1 MCTCSFYRLFSSVLC
16 HSLLLSGQEFGGRPL
31 SDRPLL
37 LALVI
42 TDGEAEDTEAFAQ
55 LLARE
60 TDGMVWV
67 TLAIIGTGLE
77 YERTLHL
84 YQSIAQRQRNVR
96 VIPFSG
102 ETDPNLI
109 AQACLAALE

>member
-1 MCTCSFYRLFSSVLC
+1 MRA
-16 HSLLLSGQEFGGRPL
+16 QEFGARPL
-31 SDRPLL
+31 QERPLL

-55 LLARE
+55 LLAAE

-67 TLAIIGTGLE
+67 TLAIIGTGDE
-77 YERTLHL
+77 YHRALQL
-84 YQSIAQRQRNVR
+84 YEQIAQRHHNVR
-96 VIPFSG
+96 IIPFSG

-109 AQACLAALE
+109 AQACLAALQ

>member
-1 MCTCSFYRLFSSVLC
+1 MS
-16 HSLLLSGQEFGGRPL
+16 E
-31 SDRPLL
+31 RPLL

-55 LLARE
+55 LLAHE

-67 TLAIIGTGLE
+67 TLAIIGTGDE
-77 YERTLHL
+77 YVRALHL
-84 YQSIAQRQRNVR
+84 YETIAQRHHNVR

>member
-1 MCTCSFYRLFSSVLC
+1 M
-16 HSLLLSGQEFGGRPL
+16 QEFGVRPIQE
-31 SDRPLL
+31 RPLL

-42 TDGEAEDTEAFAQ
+42 TDGEAEDTEEFAQ
-55 LLARE
+55 LLSHE

-67 TLAIIGTGLE
+67 TLAIIGTGDE
-77 YERTLHL
+77 YARALQL

-109 AQACLAALE
+109 AHACLAALE